1 IKGMPEG
8 DIYWQFAVPVEG
20 AEGEA

>member
-1 IKGMPEG
+1 MPEG